1 MLEILIGRSQN
12 GAEGRDKVGLG
23 SIRRPVIGLALGGGA
38 ARGFA
43 HIGIVRT
50 LIAHGIVPN
59 VVVGTSIGAVVGGA
73 YAAGHLDTLEEWA
86 RSLQPRNILG
96 YLDIRLN
103 GSGLI
108 GGDKLAAQ
116 LEAAIGP
123 TLIEDLPLKF
133 ATVATEVRTGHEIW
147 LTHGRMVEAMR
158 ASYALPGIF
167 SPVLVGDRWLV
178 DGAMVNPVPVSAARA
193 LGAEIVIAA
202 NLSSDVFTHSTTIYS
217 HGAPP
222 VAPEVVAEPPP
233 PPKRGFGKLFS
244 AERTMK
250 REFFGGGGRPG
261 ISSVMVDAFNIMQDR
276 ITRARLAGD
285 PPDLLISPRVGQIGW
300 FDFHRASD
308 LIAFGARAAERAI
321 DSIQEAIH
329 ILAPAGRPGPEADSK
344 PGPVA
349 DAEAV
354 NRLAPPRSGG
364 LDVVAQRFL
373 LHLVFADPPLDDVA
387 DRDQADNPFV
397 LDHRQMPEFAQRHH
411 FHDRGDRIGRPATDD
426 LARHHR
432 ADRLVEHASAAI
444 AEHAD
449 DVALRQDAFDAAFA
463 HHQYGADFPLP
474 QNLDRSRKL
483 CARLDAL
490 DVMSFGIEDCTYRH
504 CRLPEADRALERA
517 RSLFP

>member
-1 MLEILIGRSQN
+1 VLDILVRRGQN
-12 GAEGRDKVGLG
+12 GPDDRDKVGLG

-50 LIAHGIVPN
+50 LIAHGIAPN

-73 YAAGHLDTLEEWA
+73 YAAGHLDKLEDWA

-108 GGDKLAAQ
+108 GGDKLATE
-116 LEAAIGP
+116 LEAAIGK
-123 TLIEDLPLKF
+123 TLIEDLPVKF

-147 LTHGRMVEAMR
+147 LTHGRMVHAMR

-178 DGAMVNPVPVSAARA
+178 DGALVNPVPVSAARA

-202 NLSSDVFTHSTTIYS
+202 NLSSDVFTHSTTVYS
-217 HGAPP
+217 HGAPADALGA
-222 VAPEVVAEPPP
+222 VTEAA
-233 PPKRGFGKLFS
+233 PPKRGLGRLFS
-244 AERTMK
+244 PERTVK

-300 FDFHRASD
+300 FDFHRADD

-329 ILAPAGRPGPEADSK
+329 LLAPGIVDDK
-344 PGPVA
+344 
-349 DAEAV
+349 DA
-354 NRLAPPRSGG
+354 
-364 LDVVAQRFL
+364 
-373 LHLVFADPPLDDVA
+373 
-387 DRDQADNPFV
+387 
-397 LDHRQMPEFAQRHH
+397 
-411 FHDRGDRIGRPATDD
+411 
-426 LARHHR
+426 
-432 ADRLVEHASAAI
+432 
-444 AEHAD
+444 
-449 DVALRQDAFDAAFA
+449 
-463 HHQYGADFPLP
+463 
-474 QNLDRSRKL
+474 
-483 CARLDAL
+483 
-490 DVMSFGIEDCTYRH
+490 
-504 CRLPEADRALERA
+504 
-517 RSLFP
+517 